1 VAVLDFIDS
10 KPMDYPD
17 ADFRIEWFSGSGAG
31 GQHRNKHANSCRLIH
46 IPTGLKQES
55 QCRKRQNS
63 YEEARKSLFTLLM
76 EQDASSCH
84 SKENGRRKGQIGSG
98 MRADKIRTYRYQDD
112 KVTNHVTGHSVRLKK
127 ILSGQLDLLNK

>member
-1 VAVLDFIDS
+1 
-10 KPMDYPD
+10 MDYPD
-17 ADFRIEWFSGSGAG
+17 TDFRIEWFSGSGAG

-63 YEEARKSLFTLLM
+63 YEEARKSLLTLLSAKDSQSD
-76 EQDASSCH
+76 ESD
-84 SKENGRRKGQIGSG
+84 KNNRRKGQIGSG

-112 KVTNHVTGHSVRLKK
+112 KVTNHLTGKTARLKK
-127 ILSGQLDLLNK
+127 VLNGNIDII